1 MSQETQVVQTLTFT
15 LTGNLGADPKPHSL
29 PAQTILW
36 TDYDPITEES
46 VEKAY
51 DEPGLK
57 FLTFPLATGGDW
69 GLSTHWHHCIDWEGR
84 ARDLRKGDRIRVTG
98 HRQTRRYLRGSE
110 EKTYVQLVITEL
122 QILKTKSRAQ
132 AA

>member
-1 MSQETQVVQTLTFT
+1 MSQETQVVQTHTFT
-15 LTGNLGADPKPHSL
+15 LTGNVGADPKPHSL

-36 TDYDPITEES
+36 TDYDPITEEL

-51 DEPGLK
+51 DEPGLS

-69 GLSTHWHHCIDWEGR
+69 GLSTDWHHCIDWEGR
-84 ARDLRKGDRIRVTG
+84 AAHLRKGDCIRVTG
-98 HRQTRRYLRGSE
+98 HRQTRRYLTGSE

-122 QILKTKSRAQ
+122 QILKAKSRAQ